1 MRILVAGATGQIG
14 RHLVNQLHEAG
25 HQVRALSR
33 NPAAALPTD
42 VEVVTGDLTNVDT
55 LIRAFD
61 GVEAVHLITF
71 GGDDGSD
78 LTNGSD
84 IIDLAER
91 SGAKRATVLTGWAP
105 TSIETALEA
114 SRIAWTFLQPVEIMI
129 NTFEWADE
137 IRDTSTVYTLAT
149 WPSAMVHEADI
160 AAVAAHALTHDG
172 HGRKVYAL
180 TGPEALTPQQRIAI
194 LAEATGQ
201 NIVHV
206 QLTQEQERQRLVAH
220 GYGDDYVE
228 FGMQLA
234 LNPPEVAGIVL
245 PTVENVT
252 GRPARTFTQ
261 WARDHAE
268 AFVQI

>member
-14 RHLVNQLHEAG
+14 RHLVHQLHQAG
-25 HQVRALSR
+25 HRVRALSR
-33 NPAAALPTD
+33 NPAAAALPPG
-42 VEVVTGDLTNVDT
+42 VEVIQGDLTDVDT
-55 LIRAFD
+55 LIPAFD

-71 GGDDGSD
+71 GGDDGAD

-91 SGAKRATVLTGWAP
+91 SGIKRATVLTGWAP
-105 TSIETALEA
+105 TSIETALEDTA
-114 SRIAWTFLQPVEIMI
+114 IAWTLLQPVEIML
-129 NTFEWADE
+129 NTFDWADE
-137 IRDTSTVYTLAT
+137 IRATATVSTLAT

-172 HGRKVYAL
+172 HGGQTYAL
-180 TGPEALTPQQRIAI
+180 TGPEALTPEQRTAI
-194 LAEATGQ
+194 LAKATGRD
-201 NIVHV
+201 ISHV
-206 QLTQEQERQRLVAH
+206 QLTEEQERQRLNAH

-234 LNPPEVAGIVL
+234 LHPPQEAGTVL
-245 PTVENVT
+245 PTVKNVT

-261 WARDHAE
+261 WAHEHAE
-268 AFVQI
+268 AFMI